1 MAVHKLEKPARK
13 RKARK
18 ARRNGARART
28 SVSNGAHS
36 KRRARKPRRNGARRA
51 RVAAAPRKPRGKRVF
66 RRNGSGRKVVRRR
79 RNGVVSNALT
89 NTGKPVEMILTAGA
103 GALGA
108 VAVGAIAQGL
118 TSGVAYFQD
127 PKNAMIKNA
136 IPGVAAAAIGLGI
149 AKFSKSKG
157 GKTAG
162 VAMALAGAVIL
173 VKDVAGGKVTELV
186 NNVLPKDKQAALP
199 GKTAGYEAMAGY
211 RHMAAFGHEAA
222 PGLAGFMVHQDGTA
236 DINVGQAAGW
246 SGY

>member
-1 MAVHKLEKPARK
+1 MAVHKVKSSKP

-28 SVSNGAHS
+28 TVSNGAHA
-36 KRRARKPRRNGARRA
+36 KPRHRRRKLRARRNG
-51 RVAAAPRKPRGKRVF
+51 VSAAPRKPRGKRVF
-66 RRNGSGRKVVRRR
+66 RRNGSGRKVIRRR

-118 TSGVAYFQD
+118 TSGVAYFQG

-199 GKTAGYEAMAGY
+199 GKTAGAWMEGMSSDFAPVPM
-211 RHMAAFGHEAA
+211 FGA
-222 PGLAGFMVHQDGTA
+222 PSGQTSGAW
-236 DINVGQAAGW
+236 VGSMESDYVGKPVF
-246 SGY
+246 